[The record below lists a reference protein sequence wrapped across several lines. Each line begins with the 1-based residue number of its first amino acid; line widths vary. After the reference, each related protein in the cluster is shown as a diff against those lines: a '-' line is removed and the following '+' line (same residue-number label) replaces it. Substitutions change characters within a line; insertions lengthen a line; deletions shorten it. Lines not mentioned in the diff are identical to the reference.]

1 MTAVPKPK
9 KDNRWTAS
17 FVSSR
22 AWAEERLKSIKLL
35 QDEYLDQ
42 YVESKAE
49 STEMLKLLAK
59 IQFILEKKMS

>member
-1 MTAVPKPK
+1 MTATPKPK
-9 KDNRWTAS
+9 KENNTKP

-22 AWAEERLKSIKLL
+22 AWAEERLETIKLL

-49 STEMLKLLAK
+49 SVEMLKLLTK
-59 IQFILEKKMS
+59 IQAILERKML

>member
-1 MTAVPKPK
+1 MTAANNKVSKPKP
-9 KDNRWTAS
+9 

-22 AWAEERLKSIKLL
+22 AWAEERLETIKLL

-49 STEMLKLLAK
+49 STEMLKLLTK
-59 IQFILEKKMS
+59 IQYILEKKLS

>member
-9 KDNRWTAS
+9 KDSHRPKKP

-22 AWAEERLKSIKLL
+22 AWAEERLITIKLL

-42 YVESKAE
+42 YVSDKKESI
-49 STEMLKLLAK
+49 EMLKLLSK
-59 IQFILEKKMS
+59 IQLILERKL

>member
-1 MTAVPKPK
+1 MTAANK
-9 KDNRWTAS
+9 KESKLKS

-22 AWAEERLKSIKLL
+22 AWAEERLETIKLL

-49 STEMLKLLAK
+49 STEMLKLLTK
-59 IQFILEKKMS
+59 IQVILEKKLS

>member
-9 KDNRWTAS
+9 KDNQPLKKP

-22 AWAEERLKSIKLL
+22 AWAEERLKNIKLL

-42 YVESKAE
+42 YVSDKKESV
-49 STEMLKLLAK
+49 EMLKLLSK
-59 IQFILEKKMS
+59 IQVILERKL

>member
-9 KDNRWTAS
+9 KNDQPVKKP

-22 AWAEERLKSIKLL
+22 AWAEERLKTIKLL

-42 YVESKAE
+42 YVTDQKESVK
-49 STEMLKLLAK
+49 MLKLLSK
-59 IQFILEKKMS
+59 IQILLERKL

>member
-9 KDNRWTAS
+9 KNNQAANS

-22 AWAEERLKSIKLL
+22 AWAEERLKTIKLL

-42 YVESKAE
+42 YVSSKQE
-49 STEMLKLLAK
+49 STEMLKLLSR
-59 IQFILEKKMS
+59 IQFLLEKKL

>member
-1 MTAVPKPK
+1 MTAKQKPK
-9 KDNRWTAS
+9 KDALKET

-22 AWAEERLKSIKLL
+22 AWAEDRIKTIKLL

-42 YVESKAE
+42 YVSDKKE

-59 IQFILEKKMS
+59 IQILLEKKL